1 MINEVLK
8 FIVSLVGLCYG
19 ANLLVRGSGQI
30 ARAAGVSGLVVGL
43 PVVSLATS
51 APELFISV
59 IAALNGNA
67 DLAIGNVVG
76 SNIANIGLVMAL
88 TAVVGRGLVFNKN
101 VANRDCIVMV
111 GATLLVF
118 PLMWDLRLVRW
129 EGGLLAI
136 LLFGY
141 LLAVVRSANEDR
153 RARNQPIPVPGKST
167 STVAGKWWESLGIVV
182 LGVLLLTGGSMLLRD
197 SVSAIAIKLGV
208 SELII
213 ALTMVSVGTSL
224 PELATSIMAVLKKD
238 KGLALGNIVGSN
250 IFNLTLVL
258 GITSI
263 VAPIRI
269 SSEVLYKQYPA
280 MLTITLL
287 LVVLSRRRSQIRLKD
302 GYYLAAAY
310 LGIMG
315 WILF

>member
-43 PVVSLATS
+43 TVVSLATS
-51 APELFISV
+51 APELFISA

-67 DLAIGNVVG
+67 DLATGNVVG

-88 TAVVGRGLVFNKN
+88 TAIVGRGLVFNKN

-141 LLAVVRSANEDR
+141 LFAVVRSANEDR
-153 RARNQPIPVPGKST
+153 RARNQPIPGKST

-182 LGVLLLTGGSMLLRD
+182 LGVVLLTGGSMLLRD

-280 MLTITLL
+280 MLAITLL

>member
-1 MINEVLK
+1 
-8 FIVSLVGLCYG
+8 
-19 ANLLVRGSGQI
+19 
-30 ARAAGVSGLVVGL
+30 
-43 PVVSLATS
+43 
-51 APELFISV
+51 
-59 IAALNGNA
+59 
-67 DLAIGNVVG
+67 
-76 SNIANIGLVMAL
+76 MAL

-129 EGGLLAI
+129 EGVLLAI

-141 LLAVVRSANEDR
+141 LFAVVRSANEDR
-153 RARNQPIPVPGKST
+153 RARNQPIPGKST

-263 VAPIRI
+263 VAPISI

>member
-1 MINEVLK
+1 
-8 FIVSLVGLCYG
+8 
-19 ANLLVRGSGQI
+19 
-30 ARAAGVSGLVVGL
+30 
-43 PVVSLATS
+43 
-51 APELFISV
+51 
-59 IAALNGNA
+59 
-67 DLAIGNVVG
+67 
-76 SNIANIGLVMAL
+76 MAL

-129 EGGLLAI
+129 EGVLLAI

-141 LLAVVRSANEDR
+141 LFAVVRSANEDR

>member
-43 PVVSLATS
+43 TVVSLATS
-51 APELFISV
+51 APELFISA

-67 DLAIGNVVG
+67 DLATGNVVG

-141 LLAVVRSANEDR
+141 LFAVVRSANEDR
-153 RARNQPIPVPGKST
+153 RARNQPIPGKST

>member
-43 PVVSLATS
+43 TVVSLATS
-51 APELFISV
+51 APELFISA

-67 DLAIGNVVG
+67 DLATGNVVG

-88 TAVVGRGLVFNKN
+88 TAIVGRGLVFNKN

-141 LLAVVRSANEDR
+141 LFAVVRSANEDR
-153 RARNQPIPVPGKST
+153 RARNQPIPGKST

>member
-43 PVVSLATS
+43 TVVSLATS

-141 LLAVVRSANEDR
+141 LFAVVRSANEDR
-153 RARNQPIPVPGKST
+153 RARNQPIPGKST

>member
-30 ARAAGVSGLVVGL
+30 ARAAGVSGMVVGL
-43 PVVSLATS
+43 TVVSLATS

-59 IAALNGNA
+59 IAALNGNV

-76 SNIANIGLVMAL
+76 SNIANLGLVMAL
-88 TAVVGRGLVFNKN
+88 TAIVGKGLVFNKN

-118 PLMWDLRLVRW
+118 PLIWDLRLGRW

-141 LLAVVRSANEDR
+141 LFAVVWSANEDR
-153 RARNQPIPVPGKST
+153 RARNQPISGKPT
-167 STVAGKWWESLGIVV
+167 STVEGKWWESLGIVA
-182 LGVLLLTGGSMLLRD
+182 LGVVLLTGGSMLLRD
-197 SVSAIAIKLGV
+197 SVTAIAIKLGV

-263 VAPIRI
+263 VAPISI

-280 MLTITLL
+280 MLAITLL
-287 LVVLSRRRSQIRLKD
+287 MVVLSRRRSQIRLKD
-302 GYYLAAAY
+302 GYYLAVAY
-310 LGIMG
+310 IGIMG

>member
-43 PVVSLATS
+43 TVVSLATS
-51 APELFISV
+51 APELFISA

-67 DLAIGNVVG
+67 DLATGNVVG

-88 TAVVGRGLVFNKN
+88 TAIVGRGLVFNKN

-153 RARNQPIPVPGKST
+153 RARNQPIPGKST

>member
-43 PVVSLATS
+43 TVVSLATS

-141 LLAVVRSANEDR
+141 LFAVVRSANEDR
-153 RARNQPIPVPGKST
+153 RARNQPILWKINVNGGRKM
-167 STVAGKWWESLGIVV
+167 VGII
-182 LGVLLLTGGSMLLRD
+182 GHSGLRR
-197 SVSAIAIKLGV
+197 ITPHWGFNAIKGLGQRDRNKIGGV
-208 SELII
+208 GINHSTDDGFCRDI
-213 ALTMVSVGTSL
+213 LT
-224 PELATSIMAVLKKD
+224 
-238 KGLALGNIVGSN
+238 
-250 IFNLTLVL
+250 
-258 GITSI
+258 
-263 VAPIRI
+263 
-269 SSEVLYKQYPA
+269 
-280 MLTITLL
+280 
-287 LVVLSRRRSQIRLKD
+287 
-302 GYYLAAAY
+302 
-310 LGIMG
+310 
-315 WILF
+315 